1 MVVDGVRDHVRLQR
15 EEKVDVACAVRQSV
29 KQPVSPSVLALLPA
43 RLARVARHHH
53 VSGASLHCGGS
64 LAVQAHGD
72 VEARV

>member
-53 VSGASLHCGGS
+53 VSGASLHCEGS